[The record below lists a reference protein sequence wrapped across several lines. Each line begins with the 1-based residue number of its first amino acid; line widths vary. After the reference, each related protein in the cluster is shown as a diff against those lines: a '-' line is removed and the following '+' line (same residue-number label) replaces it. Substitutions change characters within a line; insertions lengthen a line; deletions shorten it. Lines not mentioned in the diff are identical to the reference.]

1 MQGKWIIIGNGEF
14 YFMNGKITVSN
25 GQAVKKL
32 KIHLPYK
39 YYNNTLKTSISD
51 GDSIIN
57 LNCTSKVKLGHANS
71 YDEGIIKLDISK
83 YDAILSNNSKIKF
96 STYNISGNKLDG
108 SIISTNSVSGNMTLN
123 INEYVYDMVSGID
136 KAVKQISDNV
146 SSDGIEINMKD
157 IGFIN

>member
-1 MQGKWIIIGNGEF
+1 MMILIIVMINGVVLKESDNNILINF
-14 YFMNGKITVSN
+14 EKNINTSAVTYMNLLIS
-25 GQAVKKL
+25 
-32 KIHLPYK
+32 
-39 YYNNTLKTSISD
+39 TSISD

-71 YDEGIIKLDISK
+71 YEEGIIKLDISK

-108 SIISTNSVSGNMTLN
+108 SIISTNSVSG
-123 INEYVYDMVSGID
+123 ID

-157 IGFIN
+157 IGFINYNR